1 MKKLSLFVALFVAAF
16 LLLDNQYQFT
26 NVSAQTNNETSSSR
40 PDAQQDRMLA
50 DTIKRLTNRSTDGLV
65 QKRGTSGSGFSVDL
79 EDRFQNVMLSKIDV
93 DGEPV
98 AACIT
103 SVEEANAFFGK
114 NLETGELISSNAFQ
128 KDDTASVAAR
138 HGMSEDEFLFY
149 KKLIEDAAQQRSM
162 SPNAATINIVN
173 GDGAGEGFND
183 ATAATPEGG
192 NTGTTRAEQR
202 LNLFNFA
209 AGIWGAYLDTT
220 VSINVNSQFNTLSP
234 CTTSGGVLGS
244 AGATT
249 IYRDFGN
256 AEFAGTWYHVALAN
270 KREGTDL
277 NGATAEINA
286 RFNSEVDNG
295 CLGAGTR
302 FYYGLNNTTPGGRIN
317 LLVVLLHEMGHGLG
331 FSSFANGTTGVLNQG
346 FSDVYTRNMYDR
358 TTNKYWHEM
367 TNAERMTSALNTSNV
382 LWDGPN
388 VKAASGNLTNGR
400 DAATGRVQLFTPNPF
415 QGGSSVSHFDSAVSS
430 NVLMEPVINVG
441 LPIDLDLTRQ
451 QMRDIGW
458 YRDTD
463 ADLVPDSITSVTP
476 SGNTV
481 IIGTQVT
488 INWTNTGGFNKN
500 VTIEMSADGG
510 TTYPTAL
517 ATNIA
522 NNGSFTFTVPNTP
535 TTQARIRV
543 REANFVDP
551 SGVSA
556 ANFTISTTTVP
567 QGRAAFDYDG
577 DGKTD
582 VSIFRP
588 ASGEW
593 WINRSSNG
601 TSQAF
606 QFGSATD
613 KIVPADYT
621 GDNKTDV
628 AFFRPSTGEWFI
640 MRSENQSFYSF
651 PFGANGDIPA
661 SADFDGDGKAD
672 VAVFRPSDATWY
684 IRRSTDGGTTIQQ
697 FGQNGD
703 VPVVADYD
711 GDSKADIAIYRVA
724 SGEWWINRSTAGL
737 IAFQFGNSSDKAVQG
752 DYTGDGK
759 ADVAFFRPSTREWF
773 VLRSENQSYYAAPF
787 GAPGDVP
794 TPGDYDGDGKNDF
807 AVFRASEANWYLQ
820 RTTAGFTAQQFGNS
834 SDMPTPNAFVR

>member
-40 PDAQQDRMLA
+40 PDIQQDRMLA

-65 QKRGTSGSGFSVDL
+65 QQRGNSGSGFSVSL

-93 DGEPV
+93 HGEPV

-149 KKLIEDAAQQRSM
+149 KKLIEDAAQKRAL
-162 SPNAATINIVN
+162 SPDAATINIVN
-173 GDGAGEGFND
+173 ADGEGEGFND
-183 ATAATPEGG
+183 PTATAFEGG
-192 NTGTTRAEQR
+192 NTGATRGEQR
-202 LNLFNFA
+202 LTLFQFA
-209 AGIWGAYLDTT
+209 AAIWGAYLDTS
-220 VSINVNSQFNTLSP
+220 VEINVRSQFNPQTP
-234 CTTSGGVLGS
+234 CTSAGGVLGS
-244 AGATT
+244 AGATR
-249 IYRDFGN
+249 IYRDFSN
-256 AEFAGTWYHVALAN
+256 AQFPGTWYHVALAN
-270 KREGTDL
+270 KRQGTDL
-277 NGATAEINA
+277 NATEAEINA
-286 RFNSEVDNG
+286 TFNSDVDNG
-295 CLGAGTR
+295 CLNPGTR

-331 FSSFANGTTGVLNQG
+331 FSSFANGSTGTLNNG
-346 FSDVYTRNMYDR
+346 FPDIYTRYMYDR
-358 TTNKYWHEM
+358 ATSKYWYEM

-388 VKAASGNLTNGR
+388 VKAASGSLTNGR
-400 DAATGRVQLFTPNPF
+400 EAATGRVQLFTPNPF
-415 QGGSSVSHFDSAVSS
+415 QGGSSVSHFDSAVFT
-430 NVLMEPVINVG
+430 NVLMEPVINTG

-463 ADLVPDSITSVTP
+463 ADLVPDTITGVTP

-481 IIGTQVT
+481 VVGNFVT
-488 INWTNTGGFNKN
+488 INWTNTGGFNRN
-500 VTIEMSADGG
+500 VRVELSTDGG
-510 TTYPTAL
+510 LTYPNVL
-517 ATNIA
+517 ATNVA
-522 NNGSFTFTVPNTP
+522 NNGTWEFVVPNIP

-543 REANFVDP
+543 REANFVEP
-551 SGVSA
+551 AGVSA
-556 ANFTISTTTVP
+556 SNFTISTSAP
-567 QGRAAFDYDG
+567 QARAAFDYDG

-593 WINRSSNG
+593 WINRSATG

-606 QFGSATD
+606 QFGSGTD

-621 GDNKTDV
+621 GDNKADV

-651 PFGANGDIPA
+651 PFGTNGDIPA

-724 SGEWWINRSTAGL
+724 SGQWWIQRSTAGL
-737 IAFQFGNSSDKAVQG
+737 IAFQFGTSADKTVQG

-759 ADVAFFRPSTREWF
+759 ADVAFFHPDTREWF

-794 TPGDYDGDGKNDF
+794 TPGDYDGDGRNDL
-807 AVFRASEANWYLQ
+807 AIFRPSEANWYVQ
-820 RTTAGFTAQQFGNS
+820 RTTAGFMAQQFGNS
-834 SDMPTPNAFVR
+834 TDLPTPNAFVR